1 MVLSPRMLH
10 LGSIRGTSIDV
21 DFNFIF
27 LVVFFVVLNYNAQLG
42 IQYALIWIPILFISV
57 LIHELAHAAMIGIL
71 GFGASHIVL
80 TGMGGVTIN
89 QRRARPWQDLL
100 ISLAGPAAS
109 VVLWLLSIVLIQ
121 NVEVVRTDGM
131 LAALMPRLAAANLFW
146 AIFNLIP
153 VPPLDGGHA
162 TREFFRIF
170 LSEKNAFV
178 ISIWIAI
185 VVGSGV
191 AVLSLVRGQF
201 ILAIYIAWFVY
212 MAFQQWQY
220 FKQHGVPGD

>member
-1 MVLSPRMLH
+1 MLH

-21 DFNFIF
+21 DFNFLF
-27 LVVFFVVLNYNAQLG
+27 LILFFVVINYDQKAG

-71 GFGASHIVL
+71 GFGASHVVL

-89 QRRARPWQDLL
+89 QRRAKPWQDLL
-100 ISLAGPAAS
+100 ISLAGPVS
-109 VVLWLLSIVLIQ
+109 SFGLWILSLWIMR
-121 NVEVVRTDGM
+121 NVELVHTDRM
-131 LAALMPRLAAANLFW
+131 LAALMPRLAFANFIWGL
-146 AIFNLIP
+146 FNLIP

-170 LSEKNAFV
+170 FNEKNAFV
-178 ISIWIAI
+178 ISIWIAL
-185 VVGSGV
+185 VVGC
-191 AVLSLVRGQF
+191 AVIAWAIATKRF
-201 ILAIYIAWFVY
+201 ILALYLAWFVY

-220 FKQHGVPGD
+220 FKRTGVPGD